1 MMRLLG
7 IFTAVVAVTL
17 TCGLGSVAVAGPPK
31 AVPHAVRAMESRTFV
46 LEAGQT
52 KIELGKPFL
61 IPESDSVTVDGA
73 PLARGND
80 YRINTLRGSIVLVKP
95 AAGGERLIVRFSR
108 YPLPFA
114 PVFASHVASGAAPL
128 PLEPLVPPE
137 GAREE
142 RRLKEPYQ
150 LRFSGSKTVGINV
163 GSNRDLGLD
172 QSLRVTMVGKVA
184 KDLEVNA
191 FLSDDNLPVQPEG
204 NTEELKYLDKV
215 YVQVKAK
222 HTEVQLG
229 DFTSG
234 LSWSQFSSFQ
244 RELRGMAA
252 DVHARGDSF
261 FAGGGVAKGRFRT
274 VRFAGKEGVQGP
286 YELLPARRFNAVV
299 ILPGT
304 ERVYC
309 NGRSLKRGSEN
320 DYVIDYNRATV
331 TFMERLPVTDDSE
344 IVIDYEMSEDNYERS
359 TVTGGW
365 LSPRFGGALSMR
377 AFFFQEGDDT
387 ENPVFGTLAAADRS
401 ILQAAGDDPSKAF
414 TLGIEKVEVG
424 KGDYVLVPADSV
436 PAHFEFVDSEGDY
449 RLEFYEAGALKGDYR
464 VDGFSSRGYVKYRY
478 AGEGKGDFR
487 IGRFLP
493 LPERKRLFTLGAS
506 AAKGSLFFD
515 TEGDVSVHD
524 KNLFSAGG
532 DGDNIGQAMKFTGGF
547 KEVKIPAARL
557 SLSGE
562 FSTLADRFTAPDK
575 PRESYF
581 YRDWGLEDVALSGRE
596 SIGGA
601 RFGLTGLR
609 AWTLGGSYLSLSRG
623 SELSARKVDVSGGLG
638 DSETRGL
645 ALKAFSSSAGSD
657 RERRFVQ
664 GSGVFSLWRLV
675 PRLTLETER
684 YRALTAAA
692 PDTGRYYRQGVFS
705 IAGRNIGAYRAN
717 LSLTRRLTD
726 DIDSSGVD
734 WLRSRENDE
743 ISFEGAFSEGG
754 RIVEL
759 LATHRRSRDVRFD
772 ETSRYNLAR
781 FRGRDSW
788 EKAGVAADVSYRLS
802 AGQERTR
809 EKAVVF
815 VGENQGDYDREGRDV
830 GQKRGDYML
839 IYIPGGDT
847 EPVRSVELSMQ
858 VSAGA
863 GVRGLVG
870 EREKSGFLGMLRRE
884 VSLDHFFSVLEKSR
898 TGDLVGLYTLKPSLL
913 QRNDLT
919 VYGVNRLREECTLF
933 NSSRIFKLR
942 VSYTRE
948 DEEDNRLEGAFVEA
962 FTRELRMRA
971 ESAPWDALS
980 VTWEAGTGLRNR
992 DALGFSEQDYRV
1004 ETNSLAQ
1011 IFSYRFNP
1019 STRASL
1025 ELGAERRADDISA
1038 AKQISY
1044 MATPSV
1050 ASSIGERLNVAS
1062 YLKITYTDVRSET
1075 GKPLFFLEEGLREDW
1090 SAMGQYRF
1098 SRNMSFGLNYT
1109 GRREKNYLG
1118 EVRTVHDL
1126 KVESR
1131 AYF

>member
-1 MMRLLG
+1 MMRPLG
-7 IFTAVVAVTL
+7 IFTAAVAVIL
-17 TCGLGSVAVAGPPK
+17 ACGRVSAAAAGPSEGAP
-31 AVPHAVRAMESRTFV
+31 RAGRAAESRTFV

-52 KIELGKPFL
+52 KVELGKPFL
-61 IPESDSVTVDGA
+61 VPESDSVSVDGA
-73 PLARGND
+73 PLARGDD
-80 YRINTLRGSIVLVKP
+80 YRINSLRGSIVLVKP
-95 AAGGERLIVRFSR
+95 AAGGERLVVRFSR

-114 PVFASHVASGAAPL
+114 PVFAAHVAEGAAPL
-128 PLEPLVPPE
+128 PLEPLAAPTA
-137 GAREE
+137 GRGE
-142 RRLKEPYQ
+142 RRAGEPHQ
-150 LRFSGSKTVGINV
+150 LRLSGSKTVGVNV

-172 QSLRVTMVGKVA
+172 QSLRVTMVGTVA

-191 FLSDDNLPVQPEG
+191 FLTDDNLPVQPEG

-244 RELRGMAA
+244 RELRGVAA

-261 FAGGGVAKGRFRT
+261 FAGGGVAKGRFMT
-274 VRFAGKEGVQGP
+274 ARFAGKEGVQGP
-286 YELLPARRFNAVV
+286 YELISARRFNAVI

-320 DYVIDYNRATV
+320 DYVIDYNRGTV

-365 LSPRFGGALSMR
+365 MSPRFAGALSLR

-387 ENPVFGTLAAADRS
+387 GNPVFGSLTADDRTTL
-401 ILQAAGDDPSKAF
+401 QKAGDDPSKSF
-414 TLGIEKVEVG
+414 TPGIEKVEAG
-424 KGDYVLVPADSV
+424 KGDYILVPADSV
-436 PAHFEFVDSEGDY
+436 PAHFEFVGSGGDY
-449 RLEFYEAGALKGDYR
+449 RLEFYESGALKGDYR

-487 IGRFLP
+487 TGRFLP

-506 AAKGSLFFD
+506 AAKGSLFLD
-515 TEGDVSVHD
+515 AEGDVSVHD
-524 KNLFSAGG
+524 RNLLSTDG
-532 DGDNIGQAMKFTGGF
+532 DGDNTGQAMKLAGGL
-547 KEVKIPAARL
+547 KEVRIPAARL

-581 YRDWGLEDVALSGRE
+581 YREWGLEDVPLSGRE
-596 SIGGA
+596 NIGGA
-601 RFGLTGLR
+601 RLGLTGRR
-609 AWTLGGSYLSLSRG
+609 AWTLGGSYLALSRG
-623 SELSARKVDVSGGLG
+623 SALSARKADVAGGLG
-638 DSETRGL
+638 DMQTRGL
-645 ALKAFSSSAGSD
+645 ALKAFRSSAGSD

-664 GSGVFSLWRLV
+664 GSGVFSFWRFV

-684 YRALTAAA
+684 YRAFTAAA
-692 PDTGRYYRQGVFS
+692 PDTGRYYREGVFS
-705 IAGRNIGAYRAN
+705 VAGRNIGAYRGI

-726 DIDSSGVD
+726 GVDSSGVD
-734 WLRSRENDE
+734 WFRSRENDE
-743 ISFEGAFSEGG
+743 ITFDGGFSEGG
-754 RIVEL
+754 RIFEL

-772 ETSRYNLAR
+772 ETSRYSLAR

-815 VGENQGDYDREGRDV
+815 VGENQGDYDREGREV

-839 IYIPGGDT
+839 IFIPGGDL
-847 EPVRSVELSMQ
+847 EPVRSVELSVQ

-870 EREKSGFLGMLRRE
+870 ERESGGFFGRLRRE

-919 VYGVNRLREECTLF
+919 VYGVNKLREECTLF

-942 VSYTRE
+942 VFYTRE

-962 FTRELRMRA
+962 FTREVRMRA
-971 ESAPWDALS
+971 ESAPWDALA
-980 VTWEAGTGLRNR
+980 VTWEAGTGLRRR
-992 DALGFSEQDYRV
+992 DALGLSEQSYRV

-1011 IFSYRFNP
+1011 ILNYRFNA
-1019 STRASL
+1019 STRVSL
-1025 ELGAERRADDISA
+1025 ELGAERRADEVSA

-1044 MATPSV
+1044 MATPSI
-1050 ASSIGERLNVAS
+1050 ASSVGERLNVAS
-1062 YLKITYTDVRSET
+1062 YFKLTYTDVRSET
-1075 GKPLFFLEEGLREDW
+1075 AKPLFFLEEGLREDW

-1098 SRNMSFGLNYT
+1098 SRNVSFGLNYT

>member
-7 IFTAVVAVTL
+7 IFTAVVAVSL
-17 TCGLGSVAVAGPPK
+17 TCGLGSVAVAAPANGAPR
-31 AVPHAVRAMESRTFV
+31 AVRAMERRTFF

-52 KIELGKPFL
+52 KVELGKTFL
-61 IPESDSVTVDGA
+61 VPESDSVSVNGA
-73 PLARGND
+73 PLARGDD
-80 YRINTLRGSIVLVKP
+80 YRINSLRGSIVLVKP
-95 AAGGERLIVRFSR
+95 AAGGERLVVWFSR

-114 PVFASHVASGAAPL
+114 PVFAAHVAEGAAPL
-128 PLEPLVPPE
+128 PLEPLAAPTAKR
-137 GAREE
+137 GE
-142 RRLKEPYQ
+142 RRTGESHQ
-150 LRFSGSKTVGINV
+150 LRLSGSKTVGMSV

-172 QSLRVTMVGKVA
+172 QSLRVTIVGKVA
-184 KDLEVNA
+184 QDLEVNA
-191 FLSDDNLPVQPEG
+191 FLTDDDLPVQPEG

-215 YVQVKAK
+215 YVRINAK
-222 HTEVQLG
+222 HTKVQLG
-229 DFTSG
+229 DFTTG
-234 LSWSQFSSFQ
+234 LSWSRFSSFQ
-244 RELRGMAA
+244 RELRGVAA
-252 DVHARGDSF
+252 DIHARGDSF
-261 FAGGGVAKGRFRT
+261 FAGGGVAKGRVKT
-274 VRFAGKEGVQGP
+274 VRFAGQEGVQGP
-286 YELLPARRFNAVV
+286 YELLSARRFNAVI

-304 ERVYC
+304 ERVFC
-309 NGRSLKRGSEN
+309 DGRSLRRGSEN
-320 DYVIDYNRATV
+320 DYVIDYARGTV
-331 TFMERLPVTDDSE
+331 TFTERLPMTDDSE

-359 TVTGGW
+359 AVTGGW
-365 LSPRFGGALSMR
+365 MSPKLAGVLGLR
-377 AFFFQEGDDT
+377 ASFFQEGDDT
-387 ENPVFGTLAAADRS
+387 ESPVFGTLAAADRA
-401 ILQAAGDDPSKAF
+401 ILQKAGDDPSKSF
-414 TLGIEKVEVG
+414 TPGIEKVDAG
-424 KGDYVLVPADSV
+424 KGDYILVPADSV
-436 PAHFEFVDSEGDY
+436 PAHFEFVVSAGDY

-464 VDGFSSRGYVKYRY
+464 VDGFSSRGDVKYRY
-478 AGEGKGDFR
+478 VGEGKGDFLT
-487 IGRFLP
+487 GRFLP

-506 AAKGSLFFD
+506 AAKGSLFLD
-515 TEGDVSVHD
+515 AEGDVSVHD
-524 KNLFSAGG
+524 KNLFSAAG
-532 DGDNIGQAMKFTGGF
+532 DGDDVGQALKFTGGL
-547 KEVKIPAARL
+547 KEVRIPAARL

-562 FSTLADRFTAPDK
+562 FSTLDDRFAAPDK

-601 RFGLTGLR
+601 RFGLAGLR
-609 AWTLGGSYLSLSRG
+609 AWTIGGSYLSLSRG
-623 SELSARKVDVSGGLG
+623 SELSARKAEVAGGLG

-645 ALKAFSSSAGSD
+645 ALKAFSSSVGSG
-657 RERRFVQ
+657 RERRFLR

-684 YRALTAAA
+684 YEALTAAA
-692 PDTGRYYRQGVFS
+692 PDTGRYYRQGIFS
-705 IAGRNIGAYRAN
+705 ITGRNIGAYRAN
-717 LSLTRRLTD
+717 LSFTRRLTD
-726 DIDSSGVD
+726 EIDSSGVD

-743 ISFEGAFSEGG
+743 ISFDGAFSEGG

-863 GVRGLVG
+863 GVRGLIG
-870 EREKSGFLGMLRRE
+870 EREKRGFLGMLRRE

-942 VSYTRE
+942 VFYSRE
-948 DEEDNRLEGAFVEA
+948 DEEDNRLEGGFVEA

-980 VTWEAGTGLRNR
+980 ITWEAGTGLRNR
-992 DALGFSEQDYRV
+992 DAVGFSEQNYRV

-1011 IFSYRFNP
+1011 ILSYRFSP

-1025 ELGAERRADDISA
+1025 ELGAERRADDVSA

-1044 MATPSV
+1044 MATTSV
-1050 ASSIGERLNVAS
+1050 ASSVGERLNIAS
-1062 YLKITYTDVRSET
+1062 FLKLTYTDVRSQT

-1098 SRNMSFGLNYT
+1098 TRNMSFGLNYT